1 MPLLRELPPLVL
13 VFLGSTT
20 GNFNPHELGDFLER
34 VSGALAVGD
43 HFLLGI
49 DLVKDVRTLEAA
61 YNDRAG
67 VTAEFTRN
75 LFARMNRDLGT
86 RLDLEAIEH
95 VAHYNDRLDRIEI
108 FARFTREAV
117 IALPELGRRFRMAPG
132 GMIMTEINPKFRPDQ
147 MAGTPARYPLD
158 TVQTLTDPSKAS
170 APPPI

>member
-1 MPLLRELPPLVL
+1 RGIAASYERALPLLRELSPVML
-13 VFLGSTT
+13 VFLGSTI
-20 GNFNPHELGDFLER
+20 GNFNPQELGDFLER
-34 VSGALAVGD
+34 VSAALAVGD

-67 VTAEFTRN
+67 VTAAFTRN
-75 LFARMNRDLGT
+75 LFARMNRELGT

-117 IALPELGRRFRMAPG
+117 IALPELGRRFRTAPRQ
-132 GMIMTEINPKFRPDQ
+132 MTMTETSPQF
-147 MAGTPARYPLD
+147 
-158 TVQTLTDPSKAS
+158 
-170 APPPI
+170 